1 MKNKIIIISGAT
13 ATGKTSRSIEIAK
26 KVNAEIV
33 NFDSLL
39 FYKELNI
46 GTAKPTST
54 EMQDVK
60 HHLINNHS
68 IANPINASD
77 FMKEAIET
85 IKLIHKQDKIVI
97 LAGGSGFYLQT
108 ILNGMYDSKTSS
120 PEVITRSNSLYK
132 DQGILPFREF
142 LKTNDIESFN
152 HFHENDH
159 YRNRRA
165 VEHYWM
171 NGTKFSDSK
180 KEMTLRKDQSPRFI
194 YDWDILHCYLDI
206 EKDKHYEIIVE
217 RSNDMYKNGLVLEVE
232 NLLAQGFTGNEKPLK
247 SIGYKETID
256 FINGMFKTKEEY
268 LERLSIN
275 TRRLAKSQR
284 TWFKKVDKNIYH
296 TLKDFDKLVTDCM
309 NFSLEK

>member
-1 MKNKIIIISGAT
+1 
-13 ATGKTSRSIEIAK
+13 
-26 KVNAEIV
+26 
-33 NFDSLL
+33 
-39 FYKELNI
+39 
-46 GTAKPTST
+46 
-54 EMQDVK
+54 
-60 HHLINNHS
+60 
-68 IANPINASD
+68 
-77 FMKEAIET
+77 
-85 IKLIHKQDKIVI
+85 
-97 LAGGSGFYLQT
+97 
-108 ILNGMYDSKTSS
+108 
-120 PEVITRSNSLYK
+120 
-132 DQGILPFREF
+132 
-142 LKTNDIESFN
+142 
-152 HFHENDH
+152 
-159 YRNRRA
+159 
-165 VEHYWM
+165 M

-232 NLLAQGFTGNEKPLK
+232 NLLAQGFTGKEKPLK

-256 FINGMFKTKEEY
+256 FINGMFETKEEY